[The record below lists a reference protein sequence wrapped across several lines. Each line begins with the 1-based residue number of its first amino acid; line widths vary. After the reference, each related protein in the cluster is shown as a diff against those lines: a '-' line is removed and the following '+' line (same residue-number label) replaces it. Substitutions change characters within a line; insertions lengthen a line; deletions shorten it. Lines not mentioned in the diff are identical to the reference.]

1 MFEKFSQIFKDKQL
15 RKKLLFVLGILA
27 VFRLMAAIPL
37 VGIDREAMATLM
49 NQNQALGLL
58 NIFTGGSMD
67 KVSMIML
74 GLGPYITATII
85 IQLMTMIFPALEKIY
100 KEEGEAGKRKINQW
114 GRIAAAPLAMLQG
127 LAMIR
132 IFQSQAIIGP
142 LGIQELLVSLIAL
155 AGATV
160 FLMWLG
166 ELITE
171 NGIGNGISVL
181 IFAGIIS
188 SLPTNFGNFIDTWD
202 VSKIPYYLVFVV
214 VSLVVISAVVLI
226 NEGRRNIPISYA
238 KRIRGNKV
246 YGGASTYLPMNVNP
260 AGVIPV
266 IFAMALMII
275 PKMLSGFLLR
285 YDGFIGSI
293 GRGMGSFIDNPLSSG
308 IFLFV
313 LVVAFAFFY
322 TSMTFDPKS
331 IADNLKKMGGFIPG
345 IRPGESTAK
354 FIKFIL
360 NRVQFV
366 GAIFLGFIAILPSL
380 IQGITGVTSFSFLI
394 GGTALIII
402 VSVILE
408 TLRQIK
414 SHLHMRDYD
423 RS

>member
-1 MFEKFSQIFKDKQL
+1 MLGKFSQIFKDKEL
-15 RKKLLFVLGILA
+15 RKKILFVLGILA

-58 NIFTGGSMD
+58 NVFTGGSMD

-74 GLGPYITATII
+74 GLGPYITATIV
-85 IQLMTMIFPALEKIY
+85 IQLLTMIFPALEKIY
-100 KEEGEAGKRKINQW
+100 KEDGEAGKRKINQW

-142 LGIQELLVSLIAL
+142 LGTQELLVSLIAL

-171 NGIGNGISVL
+171 NGIGNGISIL
-181 IFAGIIS
+181 IFAGIIAS
-188 SLPTNFGNFIDTWD
+188 VPASVGNFIDTFD
-202 VSKIPYYLVFVV
+202 ITKTPYYLVFAG
-214 VSLVVISAVVLI
+214 VSLVVITAVVLI
-226 NEGRRNIPISYA
+226 NEGRRNVPISYA
-238 KRIRGNKV
+238 KRVRGNKV

-266 IFAMALMII
+266 IFAMALMVL
-275 PKMLSGFLLR
+275 PKMLGGFLVR
-285 YDGFIGSI
+285 YDGIVGRIGDMMS
-293 GRGMGSFIDNPLSSG
+293 SLVDNPLYSG
-308 IFLFV
+308 IFLFF

-322 TSMTFDPKS
+322 TSVTFDPKA
-331 IADNLKKMGGFIPG
+331 IADNLKKMGGFVPG

-366 GAIFLGFIAILPSL
+366 GAIFLGIIAILPSL
-380 IQGITGVTSFSFLI
+380 IQGITGVTNFRFLI

-402 VSVILE
+402 VSVVLE